1 VGDGRAAEGEL
12 ARRHLVNDG
21 ECQEVA
27 TLLAKFMF
35 PSDGDRVTLRSAAV
49 LVLASGSQ
57 GRLRLLRE
65 AGIHAEAVVSGIDEA
80 ADANLKT
87 PVLVQALADRKASAV
102 AARRPAALVLGC
114 DSLLDLDGVALGKPE
129 SAEQA
134 VSIWRR
140 LAGRVGTLLTGH
152 CLIDGASGRRVSG
165 LARTVV
171 RFGTP
176 SEAELAA
183 YVASGEPLVL
193 AGAFSIDGRGAP
205 FIDGIDGDPG
215 NVIGVSLP
223 LLRRMLA
230 DLGIAITDLWQ
241 SPTS

>member
-1 VGDGRAAEGEL
+1 M
-12 ARRHLVNDG
+12 
-21 ECQEVA
+21 
-27 TLLAKFMF
+27 T
-35 PSDGDRVTLRSAAV
+35 PSSSAV

-65 AGIHAEAVVSGIDEA
+65 ASIYPEAVVSGVDETTDENLDTSA
-80 ADANLKT
+80 IVLELAN
-87 PVLVQALADRKASAV
+87 RKASAV

-134 VSIWRR
+134 LSIWRR
-140 LAGRVGTLLTGH
+140 LAGREGTLLTGH
-152 CLIDGASGRRVSG
+152 CLIDGSNGRRVSG

-176 SEAELAA
+176 TEAELAT

-223 LLRRMLA
+223 LLRRLLA
-230 DLGIAITDLWQ
+230 DLGIAITDLWHTPA
-241 SPTS
+241 SA

>member
-1 VGDGRAAEGEL
+1 M
-12 ARRHLVNDG
+12 
-21 ECQEVA
+21 
-27 TLLAKFMF
+27 T
-35 PSDGDRVTLRSAAV
+35 PSSSAV

-65 AGIHAEAVVSGIDEA
+65 AGIYPEAVVSGVDETTDENLDTSA
-80 ADANLKT
+80 IVLELAN
-87 PVLVQALADRKASAV
+87 RKASAV

-134 VSIWRR
+134 LSIWRR
-140 LAGRVGTLLTGH
+140 LAGREGTLLTGH
-152 CLIDGASGRRVSG
+152 CLIDGSNGRRVSG

-176 SEAELAA
+176 TEAELAT

-223 LLRRMLA
+223 LLRRLLA
-230 DLGIAITDLWQ
+230 DLGIAITDLWHTPA
-241 SPTS
+241 SA

>member
-1 VGDGRAAEGEL
+1 MIP
-12 ARRHLVNDG
+12 HL
-21 ECQEVA
+21 
-27 TLLAKFMF
+27 
-35 PSDGDRVTLRSAAV
+35 PAV

-65 AGIHAEAVVSGIDEA
+65 AGVYPEVVISGVDEA
-80 ADANLKT
+80 SDELKDV
-87 PVLVQALADRKASAV
+87 PALVQAVAERKAAAV

-114 DSLLDLDGVALGKPE
+114 DSMLDLDGAALGKPR
-129 SAEQA
+129 SADQA
-134 VSIWRR
+134 VAMWHR
-140 LAGRVGTLLTGH
+140 LAGRAGTLCTGH
-152 CLIDGASGRRVSG
+152 CLIDGATGRQVSAV
-165 LARTVV
+165 ARTTV

-176 SEAELAA
+176 TDAELAA

-193 AGAFSIDGRGAP
+193 AGAFSIDGLGAP

-230 DLGIAITDLWQ
+230 DLGMTITDLWHTPA
-241 SPTS
+241 SA

>member
-1 VGDGRAAEGEL
+1 
-12 ARRHLVNDG
+12 
-21 ECQEVA
+21 
-27 TLLAKFMF
+27 
-35 PSDGDRVTLRSAAV
+35 VTPRSAAV

-65 AGIHAEAVVSGIDEA
+65 AGIYPEVVVSGVDETIDENLDL
-80 ADANLKT
+80 AD
-87 PVLVQALADRKASAV
+87 LVQALASRKASAV

-114 DSLLDLDGVALGKPE
+114 DSLLDLDGAALGKPE

-134 VSIWRR
+134 LSIWRR
-140 LAGRVGTLLTGH
+140 LAGREGTLLTGH
-152 CLIDGASGRRVSG
+152 CLIDGASGRQVSG

-176 SEAELAA
+176 TDAELAT
-183 YVASGEPLVL
+183 YVATGEPLVL
-193 AGAFSIDGRGAP
+193 AGAFSIDGLGAP
-205 FIDGIDGDPG
+205 FIEGIDGDPG

-230 DLGIAITDLWQ
+230 DLGIAITDLWRTG
-241 SPTS
+241 SAGMTGEDGPDGGSG